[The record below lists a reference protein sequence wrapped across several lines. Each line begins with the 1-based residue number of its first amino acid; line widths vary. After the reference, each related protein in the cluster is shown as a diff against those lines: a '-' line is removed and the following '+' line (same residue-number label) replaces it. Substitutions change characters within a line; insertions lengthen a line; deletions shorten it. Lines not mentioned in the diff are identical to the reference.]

1 MENLIENKEKAQFL
15 SMVIKKISKDRLS
28 AKELK
33 TYQYLK
39 EKIDP
44 DNKLEHEL
52 TAEWRKAENQ
62 SIAEKVLT
70 RNEKSSGISFKKT
83 KNSAISALGKVIAF
97 FL

>member
-28 AKELK
+28 AKEMQ
-33 TYQYLK
+33 TYKYLR

-44 DNKLEHEL
+44 ENKMELEL
-52 TAEWRKAENQ
+52 TAEWKKAEDQ

-70 RNEKSSGISFKKT
+70 SKEKNLGFSFKKT
-83 KNSAISALGKVIAF
+83 KNGLITLMGKVISF
-97 FL
+97 FM